1 MFPST
6 SLVLQPFFV
15 VPESPSF
22 HCTASHN
29 DILQN
34 TRQWLRR
41 SNQIWRISHHRLWSQ
56 YKAKLIFCW
65 SSQNLEN
72 SQNPNFS
79 PPAPYET
86 SDPVSLSA
94 AGCERAWNSA
104 PLTPTPPFSSHCTQI
119 CFFALSVLFRKS
131 GNVSSFQKGDDWI
144 AGTRSSIG
152 FLSWT
157 IMPSFYFPPLSI
169 FNFLQLHSALSQGLC
184 RVSIHLLKSCN
195 TNANQ
200 TK

>member
-1 MFPST
+1 MSPST

-15 VPESPSF
+15 VPESPSSHLPL
-22 HCTASHN
+22 HCVPQRYFTKYKTMAEAK
-29 DILQN
+29 Q
-34 TRQWLRR
+34 
-41 SNQIWRISHHRLWSQ
+41 SNLKNFTSPRLWSR

-86 SDPVSLSA
+86 GDPVSLSA

-104 PLTPTPPFSSHCTQI
+104 PLTPTPFSSHCTQI
-119 CFFALSVLFRKS
+119 CFFALSVLFRNS
-131 GNVSSFQKGDDWI
+131 GNVSSFQKWDGWI
-144 AGTRSSIG
+144 AVTRSWVG

-157 IMPSFYFPPLSI
+157 VMRFF
-169 FNFLQLHSALSQGLC
+169 
-184 RVSIHLLKSCN
+184 
-195 TNANQ
+195 
-200 TK
+200 

>member
-1 MFPST
+1 MRKANWPSPRNSMYPSI

-41 SNQIWRISHHRLWSQ
+41 SNQIWRISHHCNT
-56 YKAKLIFCW
+56 K
-65 SSQNLEN
+65 QNLDFADRLKILKIPRFTI
-72 SQNPNFS
+72 SQKIS

-131 GNVSSFQKGDDWI
+131 GNVSSFQKGDGWI
-144 AGTRSSIG
+144 AGTRSWVG
-152 FLSWT
+152 FLSL
-157 IMPSFYFPPLSI
+157 IVMSSFHFPPLSI
-169 FNFLQLHSALSQGLC
+169 SFNCTRPCPKAFVASQYIC
-184 RVSIHLLKSCN
+184 
-195 TNANQ
+195 
-200 TK
+200 